1 MSDVPMERMAQA
13 MPERPVQSSAVE
25 LGPLLID
32 SIFEPWWKNFLREI
46 GEMLNPPKL
55 APLPKY
61 RDALPGEVDL
71 PDPNVPSLSRPW
83 WMGIP
88 DTLKA
93 IAAERKFP
101 PLPQYRAAAEG
112 EVDLPPL
119 NLNTLSTPWFLGI
132 IEFVKVW
139 AEVRKLPPLELTFEP
154 VAVKEI
160 WGGFDFRRQGLT
172 VAAVFHVAVVFAIFG
187 FRGGEVV
194 EARSGSVTLF
204 VPVDIS
210 PYLAQLRTIKPPA
223 EDSGG
228 GGGGGAHSPM
238 PASRGRLPRFSLEPQ
253 LAPPTPII
261 RNEDPELAV
270 EPTVRVPPNLSVPQ
284 VDLSVFGDPLGADG
298 PPSAGPGSG
307 GGIGSGTGT
316 GVGSG
321 TGSGVGPGSGGGIG
335 GGVFRIGGGVS
346 SPRLLHKVE
355 PEYSEEARKAKYQG
369 TVMLAVEV
377 WEDGIAHNIRVVRSL
392 GLGLDE
398 KAMQAVRQWRFAP
411 GRKDGKPVRVAAQI
425 QVSFRLL

>member
-1 MSDVPMERMAQA
+1 MSDAPID
-13 MPERPVQSSAVE
+13 RPAEATPDRSGQSAPVE
-25 LGPLLID
+25 LGPLLAE
-32 SIFEPWWKNFLREI
+32 SVFEPWWRSFLREI
-46 GEMLNPPKL
+46 AEMFHPPQF

-61 RDALPGEVDL
+61 RDPLPGEVDL
-71 PDPNVPSLSRPW
+71 PDANVPSLSRPW
-83 WMGIP
+83 WSGIVE
-88 DTLKA
+88 TLRA
-93 IAAERKFP
+93 IAEERKFP
-101 PLPQYRAAAEG
+101 PLPRYRAAAEG

-119 NLNTLSTPWFLGI
+119 NLRTLSTPWFLGI
-132 IEFVKVW
+132 VEHFKVS
-139 AEVRKLPPLELTFEP
+139 AQIKKLPPLELTFEP
-154 VAVKEI
+154 VAVKDI
-160 WGGFDFRRQGLT
+160 WGAFDFRRQGLT
-172 VAAVFHVAVVFAIFG
+172 AAAVFHVAVVFAIFG
-187 FRGGEVV
+187 FRGGAPADV
-194 EARSGSVTLF
+194 RSGSVTLF

-210 PYLAQLRTIKPPA
+210 PYLAELRATKPPA
-223 EDSGG
+223 GDSGG
-228 GGGGGAHSPM
+228 GGGGGAHSPL

-270 EPTVRVPPNLSVPQ
+270 EPTVRVAPNLSVPQ

-307 GGIGSGTGT
+307 GGIGSGRGT

-321 TGSGVGPGSGGGIG
+321 RGSGVGPGSGGGIG

-355 PEYSEEARKAKYQG
+355 PEYSEDARKAKYQG
-369 TVMLAVEV
+369 TVALAIEV
-377 WEDGIAHNIRVVRSL
+377 WEDGVAHNIRVVRSL

-398 KAMQAVRQWRFAP
+398 KAIEAVSQWRFTP
-411 GRKDGKPVRVAAQI
+411 GQKDGKPVRVAAQV

>member
-1 MSDVPMERMAQA
+1 MPQA
-13 MPERPVQSSAVE
+13 ARNRPASGGGPVE
-25 LGPLLID
+25 LGPLLIN
-32 SIFEPWWKNFLREI
+32 SIFEPWWKSFLREI
-46 GEMLNPPKL
+46 GEMFHPPRF
-55 APLPKY
+55 APLPQY
-61 RDALPGEVDL
+61 RDALPGELDL
-71 PDPNVPSLSRPW
+71 ADANAPSLSRPW
-83 WMGIP
+83 WKSILE
-88 DTLKA
+88 TLRA
-93 IAAERKFP
+93 LVAERKFP
-101 PLPQYRAAAEG
+101 PLPSYRERQKG
-112 EVDLPPL
+112 EVDLL
-119 NLNTLSTPWFLGI
+119 SQNLPAPGMPWFMSIVAFL
-132 IEFVKVW
+132 KVSA
-139 AEVRKLPPLELTFEP
+139 AERKLPPLKLTFEP

-172 VAAVFHVAVVFAIFG
+172 AAAVFHVALILAVFG
-187 FRGGEVV
+187 FRGGPS
-194 EARSGSVTLF
+194 APPRSGSVTLF

-210 PYLAQLRTIKPPA
+210 PYLAQLRAVKAPTG
-223 EDSGG
+223 DSGG
-228 GGGGGAHSPM
+228 GGGGGAYSPL

-253 LAPPTPII
+253 LAPPTPLI

-270 EPTVRVPPNLSVPQ
+270 EPTVRVSPDIGVPQ
-284 VDLSVFGDPLGADG
+284 VDLSMFGDPLGANG

-307 GGIGSGTGT
+307 GGIGSGSGT

-321 TGSGVGPGSGGGIG
+321 RGSGVGPGSGGGIG

-377 WEDGIAHNIRVVRSL
+377 WEDGIAHNIRILRSL

>member
-1 MSDVPMERMAQA
+1 MSDAPIDRPTEA
-13 MPERPVQSSAVE
+13 MPDRPAQNSLVE
-25 LGPLLID
+25 LGPLLVD
-32 SIFEPWWKNFLREI
+32 SLFEPWWRSFLREI
-46 GEMLNPPKL
+46 GEMFNPPKF
-55 APLPKY
+55 APLPQY
-61 RDALPGEVDL
+61 REALPGETDL

-83 WMGIP
+83 WSSIVE
-88 DTLKA
+88 TLKA
-93 IAAERKFP
+93 IVAERKFP
-101 PLPQYRAAAEG
+101 PLPRYREAVEG

-132 IEFVKVW
+132 FEFFKVS
-139 AEVRKLPPLELTFEP
+139 AEVKKLPPLELTFEP

-160 WGGFDFRRQGLT
+160 WGGFDFRRQGLSA
-172 VAAVFHVAVVFAIFG
+172 AAVFHLAVIFAIFG
-187 FRGGEVV
+187 FRGGEVM

-210 PYLAQLRTIKPPA
+210 PYLAELRAIKPPA
-223 EDSGG
+223 GDSGG

-261 RNEDPELAV
+261 RNEDPKLAV
-270 EPTVRVPPNLSVPQ
+270 EPTVRVAPNLSVPQ
-284 VDLSVFGDPLGADG
+284 VDLSVFGDPLGVNG

-307 GGIGSGTGT
+307 GGIGSGRGT

-377 WEDGIAHNIRVVRSL
+377 WEDGIAHNIRVLRSL

>member
-1 MSDVPMERMAQA
+1 MSNLPMDRPTNELPENLAQA
-13 MPERPVQSSAVE
+13 NPVE
-25 LGPLLID
+25 MGPMLLD
-32 SIFEPWWKNFLREI
+32 SIFEPWHKSFLREV
-46 GEMLNPPKL
+46 GEMFNPPKFD
-55 APLPKY
+55 PLPTY
-61 RDALPGEVDL
+61 REHVAGEIDL
-71 PDPNVPSLSRPW
+71 PDGNVPSLSRVW
-83 WMGIP
+83 WLGIP
-88 DTLKA
+88 ETLKLTSQA
-93 IAAERKFP
+93 KKFP

-119 NLNTLSTPWFLGI
+119 NLNTLAMPWYMGI
-132 IEFVKVW
+132 IDFFKVSG
-139 AEVRKLPPLELTFEP
+139 EIKRLPPLQLTFEP

-160 WGGFDFRRQGLT
+160 WGGFNYRREGLAA
-172 VAAVFHVAVVFAIFG
+172 AAVLHLILVISIFG
-187 FRGGEVV
+187 FRGGELV

-210 PYLAQLRTIKPPA
+210 PYLAQLNALKAPA
-223 EDSGG
+223 GDSGG
-228 GGGGGAHSPM
+228 GGGGGAHSPL
-238 PASRGRLPRFSLEPQ
+238 PASKGRLPRFSLEPQ

-261 RNEDPELAV
+261 RNDNPKLAV
-270 EPTVRVPPNLSVPQ
+270 EPTVRVPENVNFPQ
-284 VDLSVFGDPLGADG
+284 VDMSVFGDPMGAKG

-321 TGSGVGPGSGGGIG
+321 RGSGVGPGSGGGIG

-377 WEDGIAHNIRVVRSL
+377 WEDGVAHNIRVLRSL

-398 KAMQAVRQWRFAP
+398 KAMQAVTQWRFAP
-411 GRKDGKPVRVAAQI
+411 GKKDGKPVKVAAQI